1 MMIYSL
7 QGVTILLSIRRTGY
21 EVGVI
26 NISVSMPFTR
36 QNNPIYQETGSNFFQ
51 GLFYIYGQVSTLLN
65 FAYLVNPVRSY
76 FGKTKDCFVLK
87 AF

>member
-51 GLFYIYGQVSTLLN
+51 GLFYIYRQDSTLLN
-65 FAYLVNPVRSY
+65 FAYLVNSVRSY